1 MRRITLLLATMAL
14 SLLVA
19 DGVAQAGSSECRRR
33 GRRSRARIDGN
44 PYTMTPFGP
53 DARHIAFESVPVTD
67 VPAPAGAAG
76 ALQFDRTMR
85 LWRVIDLDGWGNGYT
100 GDAYSPGDPSDQ
112 DRVVMT
118 LPANTQAFTSM
129 PNPTTSPFPFT
140 T

>member
-19 DGVAQAGSSECRRR
+19 DGVAQAGSIAVDTSP
-33 GRRSRARIDGN
+33 GTAAPPATLG